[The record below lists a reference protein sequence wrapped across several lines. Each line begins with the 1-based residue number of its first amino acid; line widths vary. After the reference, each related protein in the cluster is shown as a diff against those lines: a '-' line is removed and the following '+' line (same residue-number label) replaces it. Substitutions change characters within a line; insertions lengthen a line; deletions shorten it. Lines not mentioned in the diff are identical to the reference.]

1 MAKTKSFVSNISID
15 VVQRAH
21 NCQHN
26 SAHRLVKGDVR
37 LKLKDG
43 RAVEYFCAKCALE
56 SVSKD
61 IQRLESIRKQLEAG
75 TTEK

>member
-1 MAKTKSFVSNISID
+1 MAKPRSFISNISID

-26 SAHRLVKGDVR
+26 SAHRLVKGDIR

-43 RAVEYFCAKCALE
+43 RAVEYFCGKCALE
-56 SVSKD
+56 SISKD
-61 IQRLESIRKQLEAG
+61 IQRLESIRRQLEAG
-75 TTEK
+75 RTGE